1 MSRLILGLFVILLTF
16 SCSPH
21 LSVSQI
27 STANIPVNIQL
38 AVIDSSV
45 LSIVKPYHDSIEH
58 DLSKLV
64 TVSDSP
70 LIKGKPESKLTN
82 LIADIMLGFGTEYC
96 SKQNLNLRPDFSYV
110 NYGGIRSSLP
120 QGEINVGR
128 MFELIPF
135 ENEVVII
142 RISGSS
148 VKKMADRIAERGGE
162 GISGM
167 KLGIRDLKP
176 VTLQVGGN
184 AIDTAASYWLVT
196 NDYIANGGDQM
207 SMFLNPIDRI
217 NTKMKIRDLLI
228 RELSDRYKNEGIL
241 NVKLDGRISNEQ

>member
-1 MSRLILGLFVILLTF
+1 MCRLISGLLVILLTF

-21 LSVSQI
+21 LSVNQI
-27 STANIPVNIQL
+27 STANIPINVQL
-38 AVIDSSV
+38 APVDSSV

-64 TVSDSP
+64 TVNDSP
-70 LIKGKPESKLTN
+70 LIKSKPESKLTN
-82 LIADIMLGFGTEYC
+82 LIADVMLGFGNSYC
-96 SKQNLNLRPDFSYV
+96 SNQKLNLKPDLSYI

-120 QGEINVGR
+120 QGEITVGR
-128 MFELIPF
+128 MFELMPF
-135 ENEVVII
+135 ENEVVMI

-162 GISGM
+162 GIAGM
-167 KLGIRDLKP
+167 KLSIRDLKP
-176 VTLQVGGN
+176 VTILIGG
-184 AIDTAASYWLVT
+184 APIDTTATYWIVT

-207 SMFLNPIDRI
+207 SMFVNPIDRI

-228 RELSDRYKNEGIL
+228 QNLGERYKKEGVL
-241 NVKLDGRISNEQ
+241 SVKLDGRISNEQ